1 MEKGAIGHWPT
12 INTPMLKSIPY
23 ILRGGAI
30 PHWPTARTSML
41 KSVPFLE
48 MEREP
53 SHTLGAIV
61 TPEV

>member
-30 PHWPTARTSML
+30 PHWLTARTLML
-41 KSVPFLE
+41 KSVSFSE

-61 TPEV
+61 TSEV